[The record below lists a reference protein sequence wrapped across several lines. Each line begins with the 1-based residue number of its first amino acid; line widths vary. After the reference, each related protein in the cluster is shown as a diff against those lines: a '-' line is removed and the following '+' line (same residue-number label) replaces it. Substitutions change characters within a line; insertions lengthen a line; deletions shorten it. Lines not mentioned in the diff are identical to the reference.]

1 MVPSAF
7 VTLDALPVTPNG
19 KIDQRALPNPDAAAF
34 HAAEGRVMP
43 RNEVEAALVEIWA
56 ELLKVDGIGVF
67 DNFFELGGHS
77 LLATQVSARIR
88 RYMGVEVPVR
98 SLFEEPTVAALAR
111 IVEQSRAAGTP
122 VRTLNPVGRPKPRTR
137 EQLEEYLNDLSD
149 QEVDALLN
157 ATLARRLK
165 AMGFAG

>member
-1 MVPSAF
+1 
-7 VTLDALPVTPNG
+7 
-19 KIDQRALPNPDAAAF
+19 
-34 HAAEGRVMP
+34 
-43 RNEVEAALVEIWA
+43 
-56 ELLKVDGIGVF
+56 
-67 DNFFELGGHS
+67 
-77 LLATQVSARIR
+77 
-88 RYMGVEVPVR
+88 MGVEVPVR